1 MDTTAEELPAAHESN
16 AAKASCNG
24 TEKTILFLS
33 SMDKTE
39 TTNPG
44 AGVTCSQDAV
54 NGREISLISVASQAG
69 AAKSM
74 QNGCDGDLSDT
85 VPPVAVPGVSL
96 RSASEKDV
104 LASKDATDRNSAL
117 RGPDVLTASDDI
129 TDTVDGTQA
138 DVAQVDVQPLVDGTG
153 TNNNNA
159 ECFSHQRTSLQLNEN
174 AAANA
179 LAVANLVCDILD
191 RVDNCNKDD
200 AAVECSSMDTDG
212 QNQPV
217 GGEERSTG
225 SLPNN
230 SSQVISKAPLVPYRN
245 NEEDMSADSSSSSSS
260 SSDSDD
266 DVVVTQVQR
275 RPAKGGDSD
284 GCSDGGE
291 VNGQGTTTKHC
302 AGRGGGRPRYRGVK
316 TPGELDI
323 EDLPPI
329 EDLHITLPRTELRQ
343 AGRVKH
349 AVDQLLVV
357 ESERGQPVLDLDS
370 VLFRADGTALGRVF
384 DVLGPVAAPYYTV
397 RFNSAQELTERAL
410 EPGEPVLYAPLH
422 ADVTQYVLESEVRK
436 QRGSDASWEN
446 NNEPPPEHL
455 DFSDDEQ
462 EREVRKQLRASRA
475 AGCAPSG
482 ADGTGDRPGC
492 DQRPRGAPRGR
503 GRGRGRGGPRGG
515 HNREQQ
521 PRQQP
526 PEAANGVMRAQIDGP
541 PTHVHFQESRSRP
554 QWPPS
559 LGPQQRWPGGPEP
572 VRFQPSVP
580 PLPQSPSQLP
590 WPASPQ
596 GNNSVPHIWNTPPP
610 SLARP
615 PPLPWQQSR
624 PWLNQSP
631 VFPDLRTPP
640 PNFGRAVPPP
650 CPPRAPFASPHRLHA
665 NTAAGNSGY
674 RQASAVSLPDPSALP
689 SPVYNSAG
697 QRVPLYDPVPDL
709 QRILATPP
717 PPPPPLKR

>member
-1 MDTTAEELPAAHESN
+1 MDTTTDEPPASHESN
-16 AAKASCNG
+16 GAKVSCNCAEN
-24 TEKTILFLS
+24 TN
-33 SMDKTE
+33 
-39 TTNPG
+39 TTNHG
-44 AGVTCSQDAV
+44 ASVTCDQEAV
-54 NGREISLISVASQAG
+54 NGSGTSLIDDVSQAG
-69 AAKSM
+69 AAERM
-74 QNGCDGDLSDT
+74 QNGCNENVLDAVLT
-85 VPPVAVPGVSL
+85 VAVGGVSL
-96 RSASEKDV
+96 PSACEKDI
-104 LASKDATDRNSAL
+104 LASKDATGRNSAYL
-117 RGPDVLTASDDI
+117 SSHALPASDDI
-129 TDTVDGTQA
+129 ADTVNGTQA
-138 DVAQVDVQPLVDGTG
+138 DLARVDVQPSIDGTG
-153 TNNNNA
+153 TKNNM
-159 ECFSHQRTSLQLNEN
+159 ECFSHQLTSLQLNES
-174 AAANA
+174 AGD
-179 LAVANLVCDILD
+179 VASADRDGIDRAIVNLVWDILG
-191 RVDNCNKDD
+191 RVDNSNTYD
-200 AAVECSSMDTDG
+200 AAVVCSSTDTDSIRREL
-212 QNQPV
+212 V
-217 GGEERSTG
+217 GVEESTAV
-225 SLPNN
+225 SLAH
-230 SSQVISKAPLVPYRN
+230 SSPGKAQTLSKAPLAPYRN
-245 NEEDMSADSSSSSSS
+245 NGEDMSADSSSSSSS
-260 SSDSDD
+260 SSDSDV

-275 RPAKGGDSD
+275 RPPKRGEPDD
-284 GCSDGGE
+284 CSDGGE
-291 VNGQGTTTKHC
+291 VDGQGSTTKHC

-357 ESERGQPVLDLDS
+357 ETERGQPVLDLDS

-462 EREVRKQLRASRA
+462 EREVRKQLRASRTA
-475 AGCAPSG
+475 AYGGS
-482 ADGTGDRPGC
+482 DGTGDRPGG

-503 GRGRGRGGPRGG
+503 GRGRGRGAPRGG

-521 PRQQP
+521 PRHQP
-526 PEAANGVMRAQIDGP
+526 PEAASGGVRSHTDGP
-541 PTHVHFQESRSRP
+541 PMPVYFQESRSRP

-559 LGPQQRWPGGPEP
+559 LSPQQRWPGGSEP
-572 VRFQPSVP
+572 ARFQPNVP
-580 PLPQSPSQLP
+580 PLTTGPSQLP

-596 GNNSVPHIWNTPPP
+596 CNNSGPNIWNTPPP
-610 SLARP
+610 SLSRP

-624 PWLNQSP
+624 QWLNQP
-631 VFPDLRTPP
+631 PAFPDLRTPP
-640 PNFGRAVPPP
+640 PNFGCAVSSP
-650 CPPRAPFASPHRLHA
+650 CPPRATFASPHSLHA
-665 NTAAGNSGY
+665 NTAVGRSGY
-674 RQASAVSLPDPSALP
+674 RQASAVSHPDPSALP

-697 QRVPLYDPVPDL
+697 HRVPLYDPVPDL

-717 PPPPPLKR
+717 PPPPPLKG